1 MNKNIRNT
9 MLRMFSKGIKI
20 GGASLILGIRFLKL
34 GYICFYVL
42 KKTRNILKNVNK
54 DKSII
59 ESSFSLISE
68 EKMEILVKKIKN
80 FHLLFLASFYDK
92 TFIQMKN
99 KYYNETEK
107 NREDRIN
114 HIESPKKDFSESFK
128 EILNCKDIL
137 NTAEMVKSRMFK
149 TESSLINSYGFNLE
163 EYRYSLKKYENTNEY
178 FDNY

>member
-1 MNKNIRNT
+1 
-9 MLRMFSKGIKI
+9 
-20 GGASLILGIRFLKL
+20 
-34 GYICFYVL
+34 
-42 KKTRNILKNVNK
+42 
-54 DKSII
+54 
-59 ESSFSLISE
+59 
-68 EKMEILVKKIKN
+68 
-80 FHLLFLASFYDK
+80 
-92 TFIQMKN
+92 MKN